1 MAVLKY
7 WGDPDLM
14 FDQYL
19 KRLEKIEYEEAIALE
34 RFLRQEEVERKM
46 LGIDTNRPD
55 SDLQR
60 GKSTKLKSKTKQVSL
75 SLLPVMENTSNLR
88 ALHEI

>member
-34 RFLRQEEVERKM
+34 RFQRQEEVERKM
-46 LGIDTNRPD
+46 LGIDTARPN
-55 SDLQR
+55 SDLDNS
-60 GKSTKLKSKTKQVSL
+60 KSKKLKSKTKVVSL
-75 SLLPVMENTSNLR
+75 SLLPVLENT
-88 ALHEI
+88 